1 MATTQITATDDDER
15 PIAVPRKLWNRDY
28 ILCCTAN
35 FLSFFAF
42 YLLLPVLPLYLH
54 EDLIATKSQIG
65 IVMSLY
71 AVACLLV
78 RPFSGYIV
86 DSYPRKI
93 VLVISFAG
101 FAIVFGGYLI
111 GGTIATFAVVRAL
124 HGLTYGAVSVSNSTV
139 AIDVMPPEKRGS
151 GIAYYGVANNMAM
164 CIGPSVSMY
173 MYQTGISYSYIFII
187 ALATALAAFLSVC
200 FVKAPRKDL
209 ISRKQKLSFDRFW
222 LTGAWRQS
230 VNLTF
235 VAFAYG
241 LMITFLAIY
250 GKEKIGLDDGAGTF
264 FLLLAIGIIVSR
276 LIASQNINH
285 GKVTVNIIRG
295 TAILTVGYAV
305 FALWTAPVGY
315 YVSAFIIGFGQG
327 MFAPAYQTVFINLAP
342 NSLRGTANS
351 TYLTSWDVGAAIGIF
366 SGGIIVDHLGYM
378 AAFLSCA
385 GMALAALILFSMVS
399 GPHFNRAKLR

>member
-1 MATTQITATDDDER
+1 MAASEVTATDSEGQ
-15 PIAVPRKLWNRDY
+15 PLAVPRRLWNRDY
-28 ILCCTAN
+28 ILCCAAN

-54 EDLIATKSQIG
+54 EDLVASKSQIG
-65 IVMSLY
+65 VVMSVY

-78 RPFSGYIV
+78 RPFSGYVV

-93 VLVISFAG
+93 VLVLSFAG

-111 GGTIATFAVVRAL
+111 GGTIATLAVVRAL

-173 MYQTGISYSYIFII
+173 MYQSHFAYAYIFLI
-187 ALATALAAFLSVC
+187 ALATAVGAFLAVC
-200 FVKAPRKDL
+200 YVKAPKKDL
-209 ISRKQKLSFDRFW
+209 VKRKQKLSFDRFW
-222 LTGAWRQS
+222 LVGAWRQS

-250 GKEKIGLDDGAGTF
+250 GKEAIGIDDGAGTF

-276 LIASQNINH
+276 LIASKNINN
-285 GKVTVNIIRG
+285 GRVTVNIVRG

-305 FALWTAPVGY
+305 FALWTAPAGY
-315 YVSAFIIGFGQG
+315 YLSAFVIGFGQG

-366 SGGIIVDHLGYM
+366 AGGFIVDHLGYM
-378 AAFLSCA
+378 SAFLTCA
-385 GMALAALILFSMVS
+385 GMALAALIMFTIVS